1 MEFCGNLFQFDP
13 CATPSN
19 TFHAELRVPEAEVP
33 VNKNPISMP
42 IEDFDEEQH
51 WIPKC

>member
-1 MEFCGNLFQFDP
+1 VQLLPTHSTQN
-13 CATPSN
+13 S
-19 TFHAELRVPEAEVP
+19 HVPETEVP